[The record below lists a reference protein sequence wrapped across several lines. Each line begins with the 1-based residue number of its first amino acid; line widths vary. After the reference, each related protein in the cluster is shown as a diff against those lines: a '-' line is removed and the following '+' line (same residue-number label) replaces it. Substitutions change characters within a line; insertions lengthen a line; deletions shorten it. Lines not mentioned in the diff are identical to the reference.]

1 MIETE
6 REKKMVMKKVKELI
20 SLNVNLDDVIENAK
34 KLKIKKDYE
43 RMYGRKQDEE
53 ELIDGPRNDGR
64 HGLPEPVRRQEA
76 RDVRSN
82 LIIKVDEKRD
92 KLRSFFK

>member
-1 MIETE
+1 MKKEISKKQSEHLKNARIKMIETE

-34 KLKIKKDYE
+34 KLKVKKDYE

-53 ELIDGPRNDGR
+53 ELV
-64 HGLPEPVRRQEA
+64 EPVNRR
-76 RDVRSN
+76 
-82 LIIKVDEKRD
+82 DEIR
-92 KLRSFFK
+92 RRGSFKS